1 MQQSKN
7 RSNEY
12 LIFVRKALSQL
23 AALGLVL
30 VENKLYSINK
40 SGNTN
45 LSIADILEPM
55 NNTELKELINKGVD
69 LNKIYVGNVKDFSG
83 IFQNFSRDL
92 KDALGQDTWHV
103 ENMSEIFKDADLKG
117 AGLSGWEVN
126 NVKSLKSAFENARGI
141 AGIENWE
148 TERI

>member
-1 MQQSKN
+1 M
-7 RSNEY
+7 
-12 LIFVRKALSQL
+12 IFVRKALSQL

-45 LSIADILEPM
+45 LSIADILEPI
-55 NNTELKELINKGVD
+55 NNTELKELINKGVY

-92 KDALGQDTWHV
+92 KGALGWDTWHV

-117 AGLSGWEVN
+117 SGLSGWEVN

-148 TERI
+148 TERMHKKKE